1 MAGLYFILA
10 LLFSFTG
17 IPLGFILSLIAP
29 EEIIPGKKYLLFL
42 KYLLFFG
49 IFAAGNYS
57 FLSKGD
63 YLFGLIFSVIMLLS
77 FLLAYIKTKFI
88 ELGNYLVFI
97 LLFLTETNK
106 DIALILLSLIFLYG
120 FPAGTLI
127 RKIYSA

>member
-1 MAGLYFILA
+1 MTGLYFILA